1 MRAII
6 AMGIGALSCLA
17 CTCALAVNLS
27 CTSAA
32 ALSAD
37 LAAHRITATALVR
50 DYEARIA
57 RINPKIHAVIA
68 LNPRAMAEAR
78 AADARRAAGHPL
90 GPLDG
95 LPILVKDNIGI
106 AGLPTTAGSLAL
118 AKNVRSVS
126 STVIQNL
133 RRAGVVILGRTNL
146 S

>member
-1 MRAII
+1 MRGLV
-6 AMGIGALSCLA
+6 AMSVGALTCLA
-17 CTCALAVNLS
+17 CAPALAVNLS

-78 AADARRAAGHPL
+78 ASDARWAAGHPL

-95 LPILVKDNIGI
+95 LPILVKE
-106 AGLPTTAGSLAL
+106 TTSASPVCRPPPA
-118 AKNVRSVS
+118 RSRW
-126 STVIQNL
+126 
-133 RRAGVVILGRTNL
+133 RRTYAR
-146 S
+146 